1 MIGWWIALSSFLA
14 VTNLQDAGCQAAA
27 ERLPLVVY
35 VARTDCTFCRRLE
48 SNVLQPLIAA
58 GLLEGNAAYVQLLL
72 DSDAAVV
79 DFDGSVNSAQAI
91 AAAYSATLT
100 PTLLFLDGA
109 GSELAPALV
118 GYNGSDFYSSYFERR
133 LRAARQHV
141 PVLDCGARSRP

>member
-1 MIGWWIALSSFLA
+1 MGLWIALSSFLA

-48 SNVLQPLIAA
+48 RDVLQPLIAA
-58 GLLEGNAAYVQLLL
+58 GLIEGNATYVQLLL

-79 DFDGSVNSAQAI
+79 DFDGSVSSAQDI
-91 AAAYSATLT
+91 AAAHNATLT

-109 GSELAPALV
+109 GNELAPALV
-118 GYNGSDFYSSYFERR
+118 GYNGSDFYGSYFERR
-133 LRAARQHV
+133 LRAARHEV
-141 PVLDCGARSRP
+141 SVADCGARSHP